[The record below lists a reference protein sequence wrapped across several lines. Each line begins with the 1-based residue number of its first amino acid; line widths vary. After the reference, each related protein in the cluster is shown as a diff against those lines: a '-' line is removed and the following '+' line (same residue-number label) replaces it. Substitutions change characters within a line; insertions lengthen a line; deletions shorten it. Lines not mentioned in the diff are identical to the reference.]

1 MKPVRIFI
9 LFFFISFYVEH
20 VYSQTNSFVPEW
32 SFGVN
37 SGLTFSKVSFNSR
50 ISIPQESL
58 IQFSGGLTGRYISD
72 KHFGIQVEL
81 NYSQRGWK
89 ELTDTV
95 YLNRYS
101 RSLSYLELPFL
112 THIYF
117 DLGKHVRLIFN
128 LGPQIGYY
136 IGSKE
141 LEREINDPDRESSYY
156 DLPVQKPFD
165 YGLKGGMGLEL
176 QTKAGSF
183 IIDGKYYFGLSDI
196 FNNTKADLF
205 QASPN
210 KIIGVNLT
218 YLFKLRNKSN
228 K

>member
-1 MKPVRIFI
+1 MKYIRFLI
-9 LFFFISFYVEH
+9 LFFFIIICGEWA
-20 VYSQTNSFVPEW
+20 YSQTNSFVSEW
-32 SFGVN
+32 SYGVN
-37 SGLTFSKVSFNSR
+37 GGLTFSKVSFSSR
-50 ISIPQESL
+50 IRVPQESL
-58 IQFSGGLTGRYISD
+58 QQFSGGLSVRFISE

-89 ELTDTV
+89 ELTDTI
-95 YLNRYS
+95 YINKYS

-117 DLGKHVRLIFN
+117 NLDKNVKLIFN

-136 IGSKE
+136 IGA
-141 LEREINDPDRESSYY
+141 REINREIKDPERDTSYY

-165 YGLKGGMGLEL
+165 YGLKGTMGLEFI
-176 QTKAGSF
+176 TKAGSF
-183 IIDGKYYFGLSDI
+183 IVDGRYYFGLSDI

-218 YLFKLRNKSN
+218 YLFR
-228 K
+228 